1 MKVMRNTN
9 DKQSIDTNLNV
20 TYIKKW
26 NISITIASIL
36 LILGGI
42 AIIIIADTQLFP
54 NCLIFMGILIIIL
67 GILINTIRLKNK

>member
-1 MKVMRNTN
+1 MRNTN

-54 NCLIFMGILIIIL
+54 NYLIFMGILIIIL
-67 GILINTIRLKNK
+67 GILLNTIRLKNK

>member
-1 MKVMRNTN
+1 MRNTN

-36 LILGGI
+36 LISGGI

-54 NCLIFMGILIIIL
+54 NYLIFMGILIIIL